1 MFKRVISK
9 TTIHYS
15 GDSMYSKKTVGLFMI
30 VVVAVLFFTS
40 IGHSADQFPNDI
52 NEAGK
57 TNSPR
62 NERVDNAIDGSD
74 HTKFLNFEGKNGASG
89 FYLSFS
95 CKVNLDT
102 ITFVTANDHPGRD
115 PYLLDV
121 FGCHHGM
128 SDKVKSGC
136 RRLGNDSVTV
146 EKADKPYAEV
156 SAHFTN
162 DKSFSYYK
170 VMITAIRNRSENSF
184 QFAEVWGS
192 GSGKSCPGSYLGH
205 GKN

>member
-1 MFKRVISK
+1 MHL
-9 TTIHYS
+9 TQS
-15 GDSMYSKKTVGLFMI
+15 G
-30 VVVAVLFFTS
+30 
-40 IGHSADQFPNDI
+40 
-52 NEAGK
+52 
-57 TNSPR
+57 
-62 NERVDNAIDGSD
+62 
-74 HTKFLNFEGKNGASG
+74 
-89 FYLSFS
+89 
-95 CKVNLDT
+95 C
-102 ITFVTANDHPGRD
+102 TANDHPGRD

-170 VMITAIRNRSENSF
+170 VMITAIRNRSKIRFNL
-184 QFAEVWGS
+184 QRYGAVGLGNLALEVTS
-192 GSGKSCPGSYLGH
+192 ATEKTSSR
-205 GKN
+205 